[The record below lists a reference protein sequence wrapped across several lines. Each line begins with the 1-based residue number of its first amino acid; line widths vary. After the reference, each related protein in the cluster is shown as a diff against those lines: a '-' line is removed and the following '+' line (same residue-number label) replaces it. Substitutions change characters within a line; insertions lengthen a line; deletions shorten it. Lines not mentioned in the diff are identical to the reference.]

1 MKTLKLI
8 SLELKNFKGVKSF
21 TLKADGEDIRVRGD
35 NATGKSTLFDAMTWL
50 LFDKDSHNK
59 KDFAVKTLD
68 EAGKEIHGLDH
79 EVSGVFLVDDQSL
92 TLKKTLKEKWTKKRG
107 SAHKEFTGHNT
118 KYHIDDVPIG
128 TKKEFDEKVKSII
141 DEDAFKLLTNPD
153 YFNEQLLMKGRRN
166 VLLEVCG
173 DISDQDVIA
182 SDKKLS
188 KLSDLLSNKSIED
201 VKQMVA
207 EQKKE
212 INKQL
217 DMIPVRIDE
226 SKHNL
231 PDVSGLNESQLNTNL
246 KSYEEKILAKE
257 DEISRIRNG
266 SEVTEKQKEHAQ
278 LQSDLI
284 TIKNEHNSETQ
295 SVVAAKEK
303 EFYEVK
309 SLRDDMEF
317 QITAVERQ
325 MKSKA
330 SQVDEL
336 TAEKERLLK
345 KYHEINDR
353 KFEHKHDEN
362 CPTCG
367 QDLPE
372 EQVKEA
378 HEKALAAFNADKS
391 KQLES
396 IKTKGLDLKQ
406 QVEKLQAESKE
417 LAESI
422 PVKKD
427 QLNHYESQLQELQ
440 SEIATLKNSTTSIEE
455 NETYKAKQAEIEQ
468 VKTDIEELKTSVN
481 KKIEQ
486 AQNELSKIKASKREI
501 EQDLTKI
508 TQHKQ
513 SEERIK
519 ELSEQERNLAKKY
532 EELEEK
538 LYLTEEFTRQK
549 VSLLEDKINSK
560 FKYARFKLFENQIND
575 GLKET
580 CETLYEGVPY
590 GKGLN
595 TGHRIIVGLDIIQTL
610 SEHYGF
616 QAPIFIDNAESVT
629 KLPDMDAQLISLI
642 VSESDKKLRIE
653 QVTQKEAV

>member
-21 TLKADGEDIRVRGD
+21 TLEADGEDIRGYGD

-59 KDFAVKTLD
+59 KDFAIKTLD
-68 EAGKEIHGLDH
+68 EAGNEIHGLDH
-79 EVSGVFLVDDQSL
+79 EVSAVFLVDGQSL
-92 TLKKTLKEKWTKKRG
+92 SLRKSFKEKWTKKRG
-107 SAHKEFTGHNT
+107 SAHKEFSGHT
-118 KYHIDDVPIG
+118 TDYHIDDVP
-128 TKKEFDEKVKSII
+128 TKLKEYKEKVAEIV
-141 DEDAFKLLTNPD
+141 DEDAFKLLTNPT
-153 YFNEQLLMKGRRN
+153 YFNEQMNWKDRRK

-173 DISDQDVIA
+173 DVSNEDVIS

-188 KLSDLLSNKSIED
+188 KLSELLTNKSIDD
-201 VKQMVA
+201 VKKVVA

-226 SKHNL
+226 IKHNL
-231 PDVSGLNESQLNTNL
+231 PDVSGLKEADLNHDIKHFDVTIQE
-246 KSYEEKILAKE
+246 KEEQ
-257 DEISRIRNG
+257 ISRIRNG
-266 SEVTEKQKEHAQ
+266 AEVTEKQKEHAQ

-284 TIKNEHNSETQ
+284 TIKNSHNSETQ

-317 QITAVERQ
+317 QIMTVERQ

-330 SQVDEL
+330 SQVEEL
-336 TAEKERLLK
+336 TGEKERLLK
-345 KYHEINDR
+345 KYHEVNDR

-367 QDLPE
+367 QDLPP
-372 EQVKEA
+372 EQINEA
-378 HEKALAAFNADKS
+378 HEKALAAFNTEKS
-391 KQLES
+391 EQLES

-422 PVKKD
+422 PAKKD

-455 NETYKAKQAEIEQ
+455 NETYKAKQAQIQQ
-468 VKTDIEELKTSVN
+468 VKTDIEDLKTSVN

-486 AQNELSKIKASKREI
+486 GQNELSEIKASKREV
-501 EQDLTKI
+501 EQDLSKI
-508 TQHKQ
+508 AQHKQ

-519 ELSEQERNLAKKY
+519 ELSEQERHLAKKY
-532 EELEEK
+532 EELEEQ
-538 LYLTEEFTRQK
+538 LYLAEEFTRQK